1 MAQYDFDAIF
11 FMLFKHHFYCTKKGD
26 LPNIGAISFFYPN
39 FGVLV
44 KL

>member
-11 FMLFKHHFYCTKKGD
+11 LCSLSINFIAQKKRD
-26 LPNIGAISFFYPN
+26 LPSIGAISFFYPN